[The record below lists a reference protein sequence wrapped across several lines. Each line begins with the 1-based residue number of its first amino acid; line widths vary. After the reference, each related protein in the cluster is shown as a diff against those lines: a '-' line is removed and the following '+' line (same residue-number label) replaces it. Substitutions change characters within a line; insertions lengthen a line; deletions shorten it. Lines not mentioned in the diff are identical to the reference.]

1 MAEKKTVFIRGKAFY
16 PKIFNAVPNYN
27 KDGFE
32 WTIDLAL
39 DSAGVAQA
47 TSEISKK
54 KLKENDNFGT
64 YIRFKQ
70 STTYKDPVSGEMKTR
85 KGPEVVDAAGKPWN
99 PDIKIGNESLVDVK
113 AQVVDYG
120 AGKELG
126 VYLQKVRVLELVP
139 YEGGQDFPELTGE
152 DEKFKVAAQAER
164 PAVRQETVGDII
176 EGNQDDLDDEIPV

>member
-39 DSAGVAQA
+39 DSAGIAQA
-47 TSEISKK
+47 TAEISKK
-54 KLKENDNFGT
+54 KLKESDSFGT

-70 STTYKDPVSGEMKTR
+70 GTTFKDPVTGEIKTR
-85 KGPEVVDAAGKPWN
+85 KSPEVVDANGKPWN

-126 VYLQKVRVLELVP
+126 VYLQKVRVLSLVP
-139 YEGGQDFPELTGE
+139 YEGGEDFPELTGE
-152 DEKFKVAAQAER
+152 DEAFKTAARAEGS
-164 PAVRQETVGDII
+164 PIKQETVGDII
-176 EGNQDDLDDEIPV
+176 EDLNDEVPV